1 MYKIKCPNCDA
12 VLTFIEMHD
21 ELYGDGYHT
30 ERCYYCCPRCEK
42 DYDIDLHYKYVDYSI
57 EEEE

>member
-1 MYKIKCPNCDA
+1 MDNIKCPNCGA
-12 VLTFIEMHD
+12 VLTFVEVYD
-21 ELYGDGYHT
+21 ELYGDDCHT
-30 ERCYYCCPRCEK
+30 ERCYYCCPQCEK